1 MTWLLVVMG
10 APIQLAEDGFNW
22 AFHTTADL
30 YDWALVNFWPVQLP
44 NTETP
49 LASVPVKWC
58 AESETVSLYAASTL
72 TTLQCSGSQVEVV
85 TEEVPRT
92 LEAPVEAGQMAGRAV
107 VYVNGEAVG
116 TVELVTGS
124 ACERSA
130 WLYYKER
137 LAPFAPVFIGAALV
151 LALLFFGAAR
161 AAGNRRKRPAFARR

>member
-1 MTWLLVVMG
+1 M
-10 APIQLAEDGFNW
+10 
-22 AFHTTADL
+22 
-30 YDWALVNFWPVQLP
+30 
-44 NTETP
+44 
-49 LASVPVKWC
+49 ASVPVKWC

-85 TEEVPRT
+85 TEEVPQT
-92 LEAPVEAGQMAGRAV
+92 MEAPVEAGQTAGRAV

-137 LAPFAPVFIGAALV
+137 LAPFAPVFIGAVV
-151 LALLFFGAAR
+151 LAAALLLFGATRGAR
-161 AAGNRRKRPAFARR
+161 RRRKRPAATRR

>member
-1 MTWLLVVMG
+1 M
-10 APIQLAEDGFNW
+10 
-22 AFHTTADL
+22 
-30 YDWALVNFWPVQLP
+30 NFWPVQLP

-85 TEEVPRT
+85 TEDVPRT
-92 LEAPVEAGQMAGRAV
+92 LEAPVEAGQTAGRAV
-107 VYVNGEAVG
+107 VYVDGEAVG

-151 LALLFFGAAR
+151 LALLLFGATRGAR
-161 AAGNRRKRPAFARR
+161 RRRKRPAATRR